1 MDAFSEGF
9 GLGFVFCAVLSGAL
23 LLVVSRSTGGGASED
38 PEQPESQG

>member
-9 GLGFVFCAVLSGAL
+9 VAGVMFFGVLSGAL

-38 PEQPESQG
+38 PDDTGPQ